1 MRTYRTVRYPLG
13 EALLALYRWRGP
25 LINAGVGGH
34 GYTYLLGAEA
44 NRFVFANADAF
55 SWSQTFESLVPV
67 DGPTALIVSDGADP
81 GAAAVWWHR
90 GCGTITSSAMWQ
102 RWCPIS
108 TR

>member
-1 MRTYRTVRYPLG
+1 MRYPLG

-67 DGPTALIVSDGADP
+67 DGPTALIVSDGAD
-81 GAAAVWWHR
+81 HR
-90 GCGTITSSAMWQ
+90 RRRS
-102 RWCPIS
+102 
-108 TR
+108 

>member
-44 NRFVFANADAF
+44 NRFVFAN
-55 SWSQTFESLVPV
+55 EP
-67 DGPTALIVSDGADP
+67 P
-81 GAAAVWWHR
+81 R
-90 GCGTITSSAMWQ
+90 
-102 RWCPIS
+102 
-108 TR
+108 